1 MDWGTIERIEELQV
15 GTMGEKTMKEY
26 VLTDEEVKE
35 SIEFIEQTKPQQ
47 VPQSSISDP
56 WGEGSWMTVE
66 SDDKVI
72 ILL

>member
-1 MDWGTIERIEELQV
+1 
-15 GTMGEKTMKEY
+15 MKEY